1 VRPGFCRR
9 RAQKCEKTTLDHCF
23 RIIVFSRPTEAAAS
37 APRCVRQSCL
47 GRAVPG
53 IGVELD
59 PGKMQAAHARYLA
72 QGYLSAYA
80 QEDLGR

>member
-1 VRPGFCRR
+1 LFP
-9 RAQKCEKTTLDHCF
+9 LDHCF
-23 RIIVFSRPTEAAAS
+23 RIMVFSRPTEAAAS

-80 QEDLGR
+80 QEDPRPMTRSAGPS

>member
-1 VRPGFCRR
+1 MTWRKDPWPQKPRWVVIPGSLFPGS
-9 RAQKCEKTTLDHCF
+9 LF
-23 RIIVFSRPTEAAAS
+23 RCSPGGIEPVDDR
-37 APRCVRQSCL
+37 
-47 GRAVPG
+47 PG

-80 QEDLGR
+80 QEDPRPMTRSAGPS